1 MVVGYQQIS
10 WLVGRSV
17 SSKRGWL
24 LRRHLEIE
32 FDRLQIVYIYI
43 YIPIG
48 SVQSLACKLRIQ
60 AFTTSYK
67 ATVEQMGHREQGAEG
82 GSYYVVTI

>member
-1 MVVGYQQIS
+1 MAAASTLGDRIRQVTN
-10 WLVGRSV
+10 SV
-17 SSKRGWL
+17 
-24 LRRHLEIE
+24 
-32 FDRLQIVYIYI
+32 YI

-67 ATVEQMGHREQGAEG
+67 ATVEQMGRREQGAEG
-82 GSYYVVTI
+82 GSYYVVTM

>member
-43 YIPIG
+43 PIG

-67 ATVEQMGHREQGAEG
+67 ATVEQMGRREQGAEG
-82 GSYYVVTI
+82 GSYYVVTM